1 MKAKRIIIYF
11 IGVLLMVLGF
21 IMNAKSGL
29 GTTPICSIAY
39 CVAYITGLSFP
50 DMTMVLFMLCF
61 FAGLFLT
68 GTKPHWTDF
77 LQLPYCFVFTRCMS
91 AFAAVLPSPEH
102 IAVKIIF
109 QAFGIICVGS
119 GASLTLNMHI
129 IPNPGDFMVNAAAY
143 RMHKPLGFA
152 KNVVDISIVLSA
164 VILALIFHKN
174 ILQAGVGIGTIAAM
188 FLVGRVMA
196 LISMLLSDKLRYIYK
211 NAHIGWLDDR
221 PETIEVAK

>member
-1 MKAKRIIIYF
+1 MA
-11 IGVLLMVLGF
+11 LGF

-50 DMTMVLFMLCF
+50 NMTMVLFVICF
-61 FAGLFLT
+61 FAGLLLA
-68 GTKPHWTDF
+68 GKKPHWTDF

-109 QAFGIICVGS
+109 QALGIICVGC

-143 RMHKPLGFA
+143 RTKKPLGLT
-152 KNVVDISIVLSA
+152 KNVVDISIVLMA
-164 VILALIFHKN
+164 VILALIFKKN
-174 ILQAGVGIGTIAAM
+174 IFEAGVGIGTIAAM

-196 LISMLLSDKLRYIYK
+196 LVSRFFSDKLREIYK

-221 PETIEVAK
+221 PEAIEVAK